1 MLVNIKPHSSLSKF
15 FRTTDIAVELDSF
28 FDVINYLT
36 AMQPAFINYVRQQK
50 QNDIEEGYVL
60 LDSNLNELTY
70 EQMLIKRVRDGDTIH
85 IVPAIIGGGGKR
97 GGLLAVVGLFAA
109 IAFGPAILLA
119 MGSTGAAV
127 GAGTV
132 ATGAVTQ
139 AAGTGLLSG
148 AFLKNLV
155 VNIGLALL
163 SSLFNKRPD
172 TTDKASRN
180 NDMFGSLKNTT
191 SSDTPVA
198 LHYGNVRAAGQMVSG
213 YIKTVNHSRNSTIRV
228 DEVMQT

>member
-28 FDVINYLT
+28 FDIITYLT
-36 AMQPAFINYVRQQK
+36 AMQPAFIDYVRRQK
-50 QNDIEEGYVL
+50 QNEIEEGYVL
-60 LDSNLNELTY
+60 LDSNLRELTY
-70 EQMLIKRVRDGDTIH
+70 EQMLIKRVRDGDTIY

-97 GGLLAVVGLFAA
+97 GGLLAVVGIFAA
-109 IAFGPAILLA
+109 IAFGPAIMLA
-119 MGSTGAAV
+119 MG
-127 GAGTV
+127 GAGAGV
-132 ATGAVTQ
+132 AGGAVAGTAAQ

-148 AFLKNLV
+148 GFLKNLV

-163 SSLFNKRPD
+163 SSLFTKRPD
-172 TTDKASRN
+172 TTDKSSRD

-191 SSDTPVA
+191 SSDTPIA
-198 LHYGNVRAAGQMVSG
+198 LHYGHVRAAGQMVSG

-228 DEVMQT
+228 DEVITT